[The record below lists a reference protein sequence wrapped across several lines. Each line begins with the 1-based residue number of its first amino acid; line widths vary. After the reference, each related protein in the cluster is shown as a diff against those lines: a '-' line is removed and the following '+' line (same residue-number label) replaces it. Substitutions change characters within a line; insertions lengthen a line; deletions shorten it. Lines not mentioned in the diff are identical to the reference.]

1 MLWISW
7 LSYHIMGSIYRII
20 RRPVIVQ
27 LRPQI
32 TGWRVL
38 YSFGVFVVMALFML
52 TVYWKRG
59 EAFWPIVGYFLFTGF
74 LINCS
79 ATTQLRPEEKGKR
92 PRESERLRL
101 FSAFVGVPILTL
113 FFFGTFP
120 SLLDSTMTFLSFRS
134 PPGQL
139 VSLNEQA
146 YNKVMT
152 ITTRTGIAIH
162 PCEIAKDF
170 WVLREGTLVWHGVG
184 ATSYLRIPE
193 QSDPSLLIPLP
204 NDGVGVIYS
213 TGIQLNCTP

>member
-1 MLWISW
+1 MWVSW
-7 LSYHIMGSIYRII
+7 GLYHIMNLIYRI
-20 RRPVIVQ
+20 RRRRFIMQ
-27 LRPQI
+27 LRPYI
-32 TGWRVL
+32 TRWMVL
-38 YSFGVFVVMALFML
+38 FSVALFALMTL
-52 TVYWKRG
+52 SILAVYLQKR
-59 EAFWPIVGYFLFTGF
+59 EVPWPIIRYSLLTGF
-74 LINCS
+74 LINCCV
-79 ATTQLRPEEKGKR
+79 TTERRPGENKPPG
-92 PRESERLRL
+92 ESERQRL
-101 FSAFVGVPILTL
+101 LFGFVGVPIIML
-113 FFFGTFP
+113 FYWRAIG
-120 SLLDSTMTFLSFRS
+120 SLLNNTMTFLSFRS

>member
-1 MLWISW
+1 MGLLGLIP
-7 LSYHIMGSIYRII
+7 YHEFDIQNTSASIHM
-20 RRPVIVQ
+20 Q
-27 LRPQI
+27 LRPYI
-32 TGWRVL
+32 TRWMVL
-38 YSFGVFVVMALFML
+38 FSVALFALMTL
-52 TVYWKRG
+52 SILAVYLQKR
-59 EAFWPIVGYFLFTGF
+59 EVPWPIIRYSLLTGF
-74 LINCS
+74 LINCCV
-79 ATTQLRPEEKGKR
+79 TTERRPGENKPPG
-92 PRESERLRL
+92 ESERQRL
-101 FSAFVGVPILTL
+101 LFGFVGVPIIML
-113 FFFGTFP
+113 FYWRAIG
-120 SLLDSTMTFLSFRS
+120 SLLNNTMTFLSFRS